1 MKAQKQKMSIIKKML
16 IAVVAG
22 FAVGILC
29 LFIKGQISSDVWDV
43 VDAIFFQDITATKS
57 IEGIGVFY
65 IIGQLFM
72 HGLQMMIVPLV
83 LCSLSLALCSLADP
97 KKLGKIAGKTFICYI
112 CFYVVAAALAGAA
125 AYFVKSMGWFD
136 VNLPAK
142 EAQELVTMDGYNP
155 LVTVVNAVPSNI
167 VSSLSSNST
176 ILSVVVVAI
185 VLGLCMTALGE
196 KAQPLKRVIEVL
208 NDIVQMALHYQQ
220 GCSNCYF
227 LYDC

>member
-97 KKLGKIAGKTFICYI
+97 KKLGKIAGKTF
-112 CFYVVAAALAGAA
+112 
-125 AYFVKSMGWFD
+125 
-136 VNLPAK
+136 NL
-142 EAQELVTMDGYNP
+142 LHMF
-155 LVTVVNAVPSNI
+155 LCCSSSSCRC
-167 VSSLSSNST
+167 SSL
-176 ILSVVVVAI
+176 
-185 VLGLCMTALGE
+185 LC
-196 KAQPLKRVIEVL
+196 
-208 NDIVQMALHYQQ
+208 
-220 GCSNCYF
+220 
-227 LYDC
+227 

>member
-1 MKAQKQKMSIIKKML
+1 
-16 IAVVAG
+16 
-22 FAVGILC
+22 
-29 LFIKGQISSDVWDV
+29 
-43 VDAIFFQDITATKS
+43 
-57 IEGIGVFY
+57 
-65 IIGQLFM
+65 
-72 HGLQMMIVPLV
+72 
-83 LCSLSLALCSLADP
+83 
-97 KKLGKIAGKTFICYI
+97 
-112 CFYVVAAALAGAA
+112 
-125 AYFVKSMGWFD
+125 MGWFD

-208 NDIVQMALHYQQ
+208 NDIV
-220 GCSNCYF
+220 
-227 LYDC
+227 